1 MHRILQK
8 MTEVKNKF
16 WMFFSIMTVLGLLA
30 LAGAIL
36 GRTLAGYILYGV
48 GTAGLIGL
56 FVFTLLKT
64 DLYKEGRL
72 KLLIVG
78 FTVGLLLA
86 SSILLLLNPG
96 GSNGMPG
103 GMSSGAMPQMPSGMD
118 SANFPQGG
126 AAPGGQFTMPTGDA
140 TGTTS
145 TFPAGNMATRNSDGG
160 SNVKTI
166 LGWSLLGCAVAAL
179 GLAVLWYLKKKID
192 LKSRRWGV
200 LLLGF
205 LLGSMIGA
213 AVVLMFASSTASP
226 RTDPALAM
234 NGQTMPGLA
243 GTGVSTITAGEVTAA
258 TTAAPTSQPTIAPTI
273 DATETPEPTATTETI
288 SRLVVCLDADIIM
301 GLYVRDIPSESGNI
315 TGTVP
320 AAGCFTINGRSAA
333 NPGWYHMAPG
343 QSGYG
348 GIQIYVDDSLIDLWI
363 YAVNID
369 ATESNLN
376 RLQDIVVVPEN

>member
-1 MHRILQK
+1 MHRFLQK
-8 MTEVKNKF
+8 LTEAKNQF
-16 WMFFSIMTVLGLLA
+16 WLYFTGMTVLGFLA

-36 GRTLAGYILYGV
+36 GKTLTGYILYSV

-56 FVFTLLKT
+56 FVFTFFKT
-64 DLYKEGRL
+64 NLYKEGRL
-72 KLLIVG
+72 KLLIIG
-78 FTVGLLLA
+78 LIVGLLMA
-86 SSILLLLNPG
+86 SSILLLVST
-96 GSNGMPG
+96 GSSGGMPAN
-103 GMSSGAMPQMPSGMD
+103 MTSGEMPQMPAGMD
-118 SANFPQGG
+118 TSNFPQGG
-126 AAPGGQFTMPTGDA
+126 AAPSGQFTIPTGDA
-140 TGTTS
+140 AGTT
-145 TFPAGNMATRNSDGG
+145 TFPSGNMPTRSSAGS

-166 LGWSLLGCAVAAL
+166 LGWSLLGCA
-179 GLAVLWYLKKKID
+179 LAVLGLTVFWFFKKKID
-192 LKSRRWGV
+192 TKTGRWTI

-205 LLGSMIGA
+205 ILGAMIGA
-213 AVVLMFASSTASP
+213 AVVLMFATSTASP
-226 RTDPALAM
+226 RTDPTLSM

-243 GTGVSTITAGEVTAA
+243 GTGVSTTTAGEVIAA
-258 TTAAPTSQPTIAPTI
+258 TTAAPTDEPSITPTIA
-273 DATETPEPTATTETI
+273 ATETPEPTATTETI

-301 GLYVRDIPSESGNI
+301 GLYVRDIPSGSGNI

-348 GIQIYVDDSLIDLWI
+348 GIQIYVDDSVTDLWI